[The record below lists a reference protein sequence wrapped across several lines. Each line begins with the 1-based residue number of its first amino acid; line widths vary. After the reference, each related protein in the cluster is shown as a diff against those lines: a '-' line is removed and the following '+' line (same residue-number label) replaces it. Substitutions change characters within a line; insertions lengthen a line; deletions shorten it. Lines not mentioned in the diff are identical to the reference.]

1 MTSNELTLRP
11 SHSNDTLS
19 LYQNQHGD
27 SNSPSYYTESD
38 SNLSTGSSNGSMK
51 RRRRSTRLNS
61 NEYHSKTDKKIAF
74 TQKKF
79 KNLDLAI
86 SQRKFYTFLI
96 QHFKLIILSLFI

>member
-1 MTSNELTLRP
+1 MTSNELALGS

-19 LYQNQHGD
+19 LYQNQHGR

-38 SNLSTGSSNGSMK
+38 SNLSTGSSTGSMK
-51 RRRRSTRLNS
+51 RKRRSTRLNS
-61 NEYHSKTDKKIAF
+61 NEYQLKTDKKIAF

-86 SQRKFYTFLI
+86 SQRKLHTFLI
-96 QHFKLIILSLFI
+96 QFLTNIVSPFI